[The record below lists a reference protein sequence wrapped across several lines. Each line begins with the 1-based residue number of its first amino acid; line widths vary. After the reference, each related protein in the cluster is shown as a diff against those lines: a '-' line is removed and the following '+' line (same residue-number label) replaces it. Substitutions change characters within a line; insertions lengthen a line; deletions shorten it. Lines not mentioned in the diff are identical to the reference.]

1 MSEKIRDELLIDTI
15 ADTIAQIEISGI
27 VDADYNDLAL
37 DPYVKDLPKIEQD
50 IIDLFNS
57 SNQFSFL
64 KEKIDFRTFIDNG
77 LMTFYKDD
85 KYLVGHCNEKF
96 LKNLLNYL
104 EDDVKDTLTKG
115 RNMDDYIRELNPL
128 STRIYVVGQ
137 DFSDKEN
144 PHIYLSSQLFNKLTT
159 DAFGEYKKGVNGVR
173 IDVADMFDIRGI
185 DDKIQEIIDAHKGK
199 G

>member
-1 MSEKIRDELLIDTI
+1 
-15 ADTIAQIEISGI
+15 
-27 VDADYNDLAL
+27 
-37 DPYVKDLPKIEQD
+37 
-50 IIDLFNS
+50 
-57 SNQFSFL
+57 
-64 KEKIDFRTFIDNG
+64 
-77 LMTFYKDD
+77 
-85 KYLVGHCNEKF
+85 
-96 LKNLLNYL
+96 
-104 EDDVKDTLTKG
+104 
-115 RNMDDYIRELNPL
+115 MDDYIRELNPL

>member
-1 MSEKIRDELLIDTI
+1 MSEKIRDELLINTI

-37 DPYVKDLPKIEQD
+37 DPYVKDLQSIEKH

-57 SNQFSFL
+57 SNQLSFL
-64 KEKIDFRTFIDNG
+64 NEKIDFRDFIDNG

-85 KYLVGHCNEKF
+85 KYLVGHCNDKI
-96 LKNLLNYL
+96 LKNLLDSLN
-104 EDDVKDTLTKG
+104 DDVKDTLTRG
-115 RNMDDYIRELNPL
+115 RNMDDYIRDLNPL
-128 STRIYVVGQ
+128 STRIYVIGQ

-144 PHIYLSSQLFNKLTT
+144 PHIYLSSELFNKLTT
-159 DAFGEYKKGVNGVR
+159 DAFGEYKKGINDVR

-185 DDKIQEIIDAHKGK
+185 DDKIQKIIEEYKGK